1 MGHSND
7 SATASETGVFLLTE
21 NRLLRESLA
30 RVLQKR
36 SGLRVVGASRFTDS
50 AIKDISASQCE
61 VVLTDRLSS
70 AEDLELHRELIA
82 QLPHIKIIL
91 FGMDEDA
98 AAFLRSATLGIC
110 GYVLKEASASEII
123 AAVRAVAHGEASCP
137 TRLVM
142 TLIQHV
148 ASSARMHPKL
158 PDQDGAL
165 RPSLTRR
172 QLELVGLVARG
183 LTNKEIAASLNLS
196 EFTVKNHIRRIMKEV
211 DADDR
216 HEAVAMV
223 RAHGLPLAM

>member
-7 SATASETGVFLLTE
+7 SAIATETGVFLLTE

-36 SGLRVVGASRFTDS
+36 AGLHVVGASRFTDS
-50 AIKDISASQCE
+50 AIKDISASKCE

-70 AEDLELHRELIA
+70 AEDLEMHRELLA
-82 QLPHIKIIL
+82 QLPHVKIIL
-91 FGMDEDA
+91 FGMDEDP
-98 AAFLRSATLGIC
+98 AAFLRSVTLGIC

-137 TRLVM
+137 AHLVM

-148 ASSARMHPKL
+148 ASEAKAYPKL
-158 PDQDGAL
+158 ADQEGVL

-183 LTNKEIAASLNLS
+183 MTNKEIAASLNLS

-223 RAHGLPLAM
+223 RAHGLPVAM